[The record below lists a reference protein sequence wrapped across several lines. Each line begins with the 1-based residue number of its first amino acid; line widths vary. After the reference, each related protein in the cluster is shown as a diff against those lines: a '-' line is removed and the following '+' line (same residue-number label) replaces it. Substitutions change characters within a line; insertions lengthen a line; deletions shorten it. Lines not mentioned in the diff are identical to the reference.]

1 MEFTFKQ
8 LGVWLSKRLGG
19 SGNCWAALHCAAVF
33 DLRFCSM
40 HTLTRLLKKTLATTA
55 VSATGLI
62 LPLQA
67 LALQPT
73 LADKDTAPT
82 PAPAQTRAPVAET
95 RSFMVTSSNGVR
107 PDPYYWLRDDTR
119 KDPAMLA
126 HLTAEN
132 AYFQA
137 ESSAYGALTEKLY
150 EELVGRIKKD
160 DATVPTKKGNY
171 RYFTRFVPGG
181 EYPIFVRTPVRG
193 GKEHILIDG
202 NEEAKGKNYS
212 EIGARAVSSNEQL
225 LAYLEDDSGRR
236 QYTLKIRDL
245 KTGKNLTDTVKGL
258 SGSLAWANDN
268 KSVYYVENDPVTLL
282 STRIKRHV
290 LGTDAAKDESVFEE
304 KDNTFYVSVSKSGD
318 DRYVMIFSGATE
330 TTELR
335 MIDAAKPGSPL
346 QMFAP
351 RERKLKYSADH
362 INGRWI
368 IRTDWNAEN
377 YRLMT
382 VSDKQAGSREAW
394 QELVPHSKDV
404 FIEGFKAFNNY
415 LAINERSDGL
425 LRIRLMPWS
434 NMRTM
439 TVKSTF
445 IQSDEPAYVAR
456 LSDNP
461 EQATDELRYTY
472 TSLTTPASEYAVNMK
487 TGARTLLKTQAVL
500 GGFDR
505 NNYQTERTWAVA
517 RDGTRVP
524 VSVVFR
530 NTTARNGTAP
540 LYQYAYGSY
549 GVNSDPVFRSG
560 ILSLLDRGFVYA
572 IAHIRGG
579 QEMGR
584 NWYENGKLLNKINTF
599 TDYIDVTD
607 HLVKSGYGAKDKV
620 VGMGGSAGGLLMGA
634 VANMAPEKYAALVAH
649 VPFVD
654 VVTTMLDESIPLTTN
669 EFDEWGNP
677 KQKMSY
683 DYMLSYSPYD
693 NLSAKAY
700 PALLVT
706 TGLYDSQV
714 QYYEPAKWVAKL
726 RTLKTDKNPLLFKVN
741 MEAGHGGKSGR
752 FVRQRE
758 TAEEYGFI
766 LHQLG
771 IQK

>member
-1 MEFTFKQ
+1 MQ
-8 LGVWLSKRLGG
+8 S
-19 SGNCWAALHCAAVF
+19 
-33 DLRFCSM
+33 
-40 HTLTRLLKKTLATTA
+40 LTRILRKTFATTA
-55 VSATGLI
+55 VATAGLMF
-62 LPLQA
+62 PL
-67 LALQPT
+67 LAQSQSPT
-73 LADKDTAPT
+73 AT
-82 PAPAQTRAPVAET
+82 APVAEQ
-95 RSFMVTSSNGVR
+95 RLFMVTSPHGARS
-107 PDPYYWLRDDTR
+107 DPYYWLRDDAR
-119 KDPAMLA
+119 KEPAMLA

-132 AYFQA
+132 SYFQA
-137 ESSAYGALTEKLY
+137 QSSAYAPLTDKLY

-160 DATVPTKKGNY
+160 DSTVPTKKGNH
-171 RYFTRFVPGG
+171 RYFTRYIPSG

-193 GKEHILIDG
+193 GKEQVLIDG
-202 NEEAKGKNYS
+202 NVEAKGKSYF
-212 EIGARAVSSNEQL
+212 EIGARAISTNEEL

-245 KTGKNLTDTVKGL
+245 KTGKNLPDVVKGL
-258 SGSLAWANDN
+258 SGRLAWANDN

-282 STRIKRHV
+282 STRVKRHV
-290 LGTDAAKDESVFEE
+290 LGTDATQDELVFEE
-304 KDNTFYVSVSKSGD
+304 KDNTFFLGVSKSGD
-318 DRYVMIFSGATE
+318 DRFVMISSGATE
-330 TTELR
+330 TTELQI
-335 MIDAAKPGSPL
+335 IDASKPGSKPL
-346 QMFAP
+346 VFAP

-362 INGRWI
+362 IDGRWI

-382 VSDKQAGSREAW
+382 VADKQVGQRVAW

-404 FIEGFKAFNNY
+404 FIEGFEVFNNY

-425 LRIRLMPWS
+425 LRIRLMPWG
-434 NMRTM
+434 NMPSKTG
-439 TVKSTF
+439 KPASTF

-472 TSLTTPASEYAVNMK
+472 TSLTTPASEYVVNMK
-487 TGARTLLKTQAVL
+487 TGARKLLKTQAVL

-530 NTTARNGTAP
+530 KDTPRNGSAP

-549 GVNSDPVFRSG
+549 GSNSDPVFRSG

-572 IAHIRGG
+572 TAHIRGG

-584 NWYENGKLLNKINTF
+584 SWYENGKLLNKMNTF

-607 HLVKSGYGAKDKV
+607 HLVKANYGAKNKV
-620 VGMGGSAGGLLMGA
+620 FGMGGSAGGLLMGA
-634 VANMAPEKYAALVAH
+634 VANMAPEKYAGLIAH

-677 KQKMSY
+677 KEKRFY

-693 NLSAKAY
+693 NVSAKTY
-700 PALLVT
+700 PAILVT
-706 TGLYDSQV
+706 TGLHDSQV
-714 QYYEPAKWVAKL
+714 QYYEPAKWVARL
-726 RTLKTDKNPLLFKVN
+726 RATKTDRNPLLFKVN

>member
-1 MEFTFKQ
+1 
-8 LGVWLSKRLGG
+8 
-19 SGNCWAALHCAAVF
+19 
-33 DLRFCSM
+33 M
-40 HTLTRLLKKTLATTA
+40 HTLTRLLKKTLITTA

-62 LPLQA
+62 LPLHA
-67 LALQPT
+67 LAQ
-73 LADKDTAPT
+73 APVAT
-82 PAPAQTRAPVAET
+82 APVAEP
-95 RSFMVTSSNGVR
+95 RPFLVTSPNGAR

-132 AYFQA
+132 AYFKA
-137 ESSAYGALTEKLY
+137 ESGAYAALTDTLY
-150 EELVGRIKKD
+150 EELVARIKKD
-160 DATVPTKKGNY
+160 DSTVPTKKGNY
-171 RYFTRFVPGG
+171 RYFTRFIPGG

-193 GKEHILIDG
+193 GKEQILIDG
-202 NEEAKGKNYS
+202 NLEAKGKNYS
-212 EIGARAVSSNEQL
+212 EIGARAISANEQL

-245 KTGKNLTDTVKGL
+245 KTGKNLPDVVQGL

-282 STRIKRHV
+282 STRVKRHV
-290 LGTDAAKDESVFEE
+290 LGTDAAKDELVFEE
-304 KDNTFYVSVSKSGD
+304 KDNTFYLGVNKSGD

-330 TTELR
+330 TTELQI
-335 MIDAAKPGSPL
+335 IDAAKPGSKP
-346 QMFAP
+346 QVFAP

-362 INGRWI
+362 IDGRWI
-368 IRTDWNAEN
+368 IRTDWNAAN
-377 YRLMT
+377 YRLMSVT
-382 VSDKQAGSREAW
+382 DKQVGNRDAW
-394 QELVPHSKDV
+394 QELVPHNKDV
-404 FIEGFKAFNNY
+404 FIEGFEAFNNF
-415 LAINERSDGL
+415 LAINERSEGL
-425 LRIRLMPWS
+425 LRIRLMPWGNTHS
-434 NMRTM
+434 KTA
-439 TVKSTF
+439 KSTF
-445 IQSDEPAYVAR
+445 IQSEEPAYVAR
-456 LSDNP
+456 LSANP

-472 TSLTTPASEYAVNMK
+472 TSLTTPASEYVVNMK
-487 TGARTLLKTQAVL
+487 TGVRKLLKTQAVL

-505 NNYQTERTWAVA
+505 SNYLTERTWAVA

-530 NTTARNGTAP
+530 KDTPRNGTAP

-549 GVNSDPVFRSG
+549 GASSDPYFRSG

-584 NWYENGKLLNKINTF
+584 SWYENGKLLNKINTF

-607 HLVKSGYGAKDKV
+607 HLVKSNYGAKNKV
-620 VGMGGSAGGLLMGA
+620 FGMGGSAGGLLMGA
-634 VANMAPEKYAALVAH
+634 VANMAPDKYAGLIAH

-677 KQKMSY
+677 KVQQYY

-693 NLSAKAY
+693 NVRAKDY
-700 PALLVT
+700 PAMLVT
-706 TGLYDSQV
+706 TGLHDSQV

-726 RTLKTDKNPLLFKVN
+726 RATKTDKNPLLFKVN